1 MDDLAQTA
9 NVDPVQFRLNNL
21 QDTRAKDVI
30 TRAAQM
36 ANWSKQA
43 TSVKKGDKLN
53 GRGIAFAK
61 YKNLSV
67 YVACVAEVE
76 INPSTGKISVTNLY
90 AAADGG
96 LTINPDGFKN
106 QIEGGLVQTAS
117 WTLYESVPFNQD
129 GIRATSWADY
139 PIMRFVDVPNVFV
152 DIINRENEKSLGV
165 GEGSQGPGC
174 AAIANAVANALGQRI
189 YDLPLTPERVKAALA
204 SKKIR
209 A

>member
-1 MDDLAQTA
+1 
-9 NVDPVQFRLNNL
+9 
-21 QDTRAKDVI
+21 
-30 TRAAQM
+30 M
-36 ANWSKQA
+36 ANWNKQA
-43 TSVKKGDKLN
+43 TNFKKGGKLQ

-61 YKNLSV
+61 YKNLSA
-67 YVACVAEVE
+67 YVACVADVE
-76 INPSTGKISVTNLY
+76 INPTTGKISVTNLY

-96 LTINPDGFKN
+96 LAINPDGFKN

-129 GIRATSWADY
+129 GIQVASWAEY

-152 DIINRENEKSLGV
+152 EIINRTNEKSLGV

-189 YDLPLTPERVKAALA
+189 YDLPLSPERVKAALA
-204 SKKIR
+204 LQKMR